1 MLSYKPGVETEV
13 AIFSVFVH
21 EMSLAGGGADKS
33 RHRGGG
39 EMFFTMKKEDRTCLW
54 RVCLSTGWIISL
66 MLYIVP
72 SSDARLVLPGYLGA
86 ARM

>member
-1 MLSYKPGVETEV
+1 
-13 AIFSVFVH
+13 
-21 EMSLAGGGADKS
+21 
-33 RHRGGG
+33 
-39 EMFFTMKKEDRTCLW
+39 MFFTMKKEERTCLW